1 MGLVLVF
8 DVDGTLGPVDGE
20 PEQGPGI
27 GLSLG
32 KGPIPINPKILEVI
46 REGVAGRGKAVDAL
60 FILSNNSDTG
70 YMRRIEARIQELLGT
85 SEPIFDDIMARGD
98 FRRDIYREDFFLEG
112 GLPVHNPRKTLADV
126 ATMIETLNLKRRL
139 ATATW
144 QQKQPQKPVSTRG
157 LARRVYFF
165 DDLIHYMK
173 DEIPADQYIHITP
186 SYTGSRVYKDKTRY
200 FSLLARIRGIK
211 GVKGRTTRT
220 LKKRS

>member
-20 PEQGPGI
+20 PNQGPGR

-32 KGPIPINPKILEVI
+32 KASIPINPKMLEVI
-46 REGVAGRGKAVDAL
+46 REGVAGRGKTADAL

-70 YMRRIEARIQELLGT
+70 YMARIEARIQELLGT

-98 FRRDIYREDFFLEG
+98 FRRDIYREDFFIEG
-112 GLPVHNPRKTLADV
+112 GLPVHNPRKSLADV
-126 ATMIETLNLKRRL
+126 ATMIETMNLKRRL
-139 ATATW
+139 GRIFTSPGQVAR
-144 QQKQPQKPVSTRG
+144 PVSTRG

-186 SYTGSRVYKDKTRY
+186 SYTGSRGYKDRTRY

>member
-20 PEQGPGI
+20 
-27 GLSLG
+27 G
-32 KGPIPINPKILEVI
+32 KVPIPINPKMLEVI

-70 YMRRIEARIQELLGT
+70 YMRRIEARIKELLGLG
-85 SEPIFDDIMARGD
+85 EPIFDDIMARGD
-98 FRRDIYREDFFLEG
+98 FRRDIHREDFFLEG
-112 GLPVHNPRKTLADV
+112 GLPVHNPRKSLADV

-139 ATATW
+139 AAW
-144 QQKQPQKPVSTRG
+144 HPQKPVSIRG

-173 DEIPADQYIHITP
+173 DEIPADQYIHINP
-186 SYTGSRVYKDKTRY
+186 SYTGSRGYKDRTRY

-211 GVKGRTTRT
+211 GVKGRTTR
-220 LKKRS
+220 KK

>member
-32 KGPIPINPKILEVI
+32 KVPIPINPKMLEVI
-46 REGVAGRGKAVDAL
+46 REGVAGRGKTVDAL

-70 YMRRIEARIQELLGT
+70 YMARIEARIKELLGI

-126 ATMIETLNLKRRL
+126 ATMIETMNLKRRL

-173 DEIPADQYIHITP
+173 DEIPADQYIHINP
-186 SYTGSRVYKDKTRY
+186 SYTGSRGYKDRTRY
-200 FSLLARIRGIK
+200 FSLLARIRGK
-211 GVKGRTTRT
+211 ERANKRVTR
-220 LKKRS
+220 KK

>member
-20 PEQGPGI
+20 PGPGQ
-27 GLSLG
+27 GS
-32 KGPIPINPKILEVI
+32 IPINPKMLEVI

-70 YMRRIEARIQELLGT
+70 YMRRIEARIKELLGLG
-85 SEPIFDDIMARGD
+85 EPIFDDIMARGD
-98 FRRDIYREDFFLEG
+98 FRRDIHYEDFYLED
-112 GLPVHNPRKTLADV
+112 GLPVHNPRKSLADV
-126 ATMIETLNLKRRL
+126 ATMIETLNVKRRL

-144 QQKQPQKPVSTRG
+144 QPQQKPVSSRA

-173 DEIPADQYIHITP
+173 DEIPADQYIHINP
-186 SYTGSRVYKDKTRY
+186 SYTGSRGYKDRTRY
-200 FSLLARIRGIK
+200 FSLFARIRGK
-211 GVKGRTTRT
+211 ERANKRVTR
-220 LKKRS
+220 KK

>member
-20 PEQGPGI
+20 
-27 GLSLG
+27 G
-32 KGPIPINPKILEVI
+32 KVPIPINPKMLEVI
-46 REGVAGRGKAVDAL
+46 REGVAGRGKTVDAL

-70 YMRRIEARIQELLGT
+70 YMRRIEARIKELLGT
-85 SEPIFDDIMARGD
+85 SEAIFDDIMARGD
-98 FRRDIYREDFFLEG
+98 FRRDIHREDFFLEG
-112 GLPVHNPRKTLADV
+112 GLPVHNPRKSLADV
-126 ATMIETLNLKRRL
+126 ATMIETMNLKRRL
-139 ATATW
+139 AAATW
-144 QQKQPQKPVSTRG
+144 QQKPQQKPVSSRG

-186 SYTGSRVYKDKTRY
+186 SYTGSRGYKDRTRY

-211 GVKGRTTRT
+211 GVKGRTTR
-220 LKKRS
+220 KK

>member
-20 PEQGPGI
+20 PEQG
-27 GLSLG
+27 LS
-32 KGPIPINPKILEVI
+32 PINPKILEVI
-46 REGVAGRGKAVDAL
+46 REGVAGRGKTVDAL

-70 YMRRIEARIQELLGT
+70 YMARIEARIQELLGT
-85 SEPIFDDIMARGD
+85 SEPVFDDIMARGD
-98 FRRDIYREDFFLEG
+98 YRRDVHYEDFFIEE
-112 GLPVHNPRKTLADV
+112 GLPVHNPRKSLADV

-144 QQKQPQKPVSTRG
+144 LQPPQKPVSTRG

-186 SYTGSRVYKDKTRY
+186 SYTGSRGYKDRTRY

-211 GVKGRTTRT
+211 GVKGRITRT

>member
-20 PEQGPGI
+20 PGPGQ
-27 GLSLG
+27 GS
-32 KGPIPINPKILEVI
+32 IPINPKMLEVI

-70 YMRRIEARIQELLGT
+70 YMRRIEARIKELLGT
-85 SEPIFDDIMARGD
+85 SESIFDDIMARGD
-98 FRRDIYREDFFLEG
+98 FRRDIHYEDFYLEE

-126 ATMIETLNLKRRL
+126 ATMIETMNVKRRL
-139 ATATW
+139 AAATW
-144 QQKQPQKPVSTRG
+144 QQKPQLQKSVSTRA

-173 DEIPADQYIHITP
+173 DEIPADQYIHINP
-186 SYTGSRVYKDKTRY
+186 SYTGSRGYKDRTRY

-211 GVKGRTTRT
+211 GVKGRTTR
-220 LKKRS
+220 KK

>member
-8 DVDGTLGPVDGE
+8 DVDGTIGPVDGE
-20 PEQGPGI
+20 PGPGR
-27 GLSLG
+27 GR
-32 KGPIPINPKILEVI
+32 GPIPINPKILEVI
-46 REGVAGRGKAVDAL
+46 REAVAARGKTVDAL

-70 YMRRIEARIQELLGT
+70 YMTRIEARIQELLGFVD
-85 SEPIFDDIMARGD
+85 PVFDDIMARGD

-126 ATMIETLNLKRRL
+126 ATMIDTLNVKRRL
-139 ATATW
+139 GGLFTS
-144 QQKQPQKPVSTRG
+144 PVKPVSTRS

-186 SYTGSRVYKDKTRY
+186 SYTGSRGYKDKTRY
-200 FSLLARIRGIK
+200 FSLLAKIRGIK
-211 GVKGRTTRT
+211 GVKGRTTR
-220 LKKRS
+220 KK

>member
-1 MGLVLVF
+1 M
-8 DVDGTLGPVDGE
+8 
-20 PEQGPGI
+20 
-27 GLSLG
+27 
-32 KGPIPINPKILEVI
+32 
-46 REGVAGRGKAVDAL
+46 A
-60 FILSNNSDTG
+60 
-70 YMRRIEARIQELLGT
+70 RIEARIQELLGT
-85 SEPIFDDIMARGD
+85 SEPVFDDIMARGD
-98 FRRDIYREDFFLEG
+98 YRRDVHYEDFFIEE
-112 GLPVHNPRKTLADV
+112 GLPVHNPRKSLADV

-186 SYTGSRVYKDKTRY
+186 SYTGSRGYKDRTRY
-200 FSLLARIRGIK
+200 FSLLAKIRGIK
-211 GVKGRTTRT
+211 GVKGRITRT

>member
-8 DVDGTLGPVDGE
+8 DVDGTLGPVNGE
-20 PEQGPGI
+20 
-27 GLSLG
+27 G
-32 KGPIPINPKILEVI
+32 KAPIPINPKMLEVI
-46 REGVAGRGKAVDAL
+46 REAVAGRGNAVDAL

-70 YMRRIEARIQELLGT
+70 YMRRIEARIKELLGT

-98 FRRDIYREDFFLEG
+98 FRRDIYREDFFIEG

-139 ATATW
+139 AAVW
-144 QQKQPQKPVSTRG
+144 QQKQPQKPVSSRS

-200 FSLLARIRGIK
+200 FSLLAKIRGK
-211 GVKGRTTRT
+211 ERANKRVTR
-220 LKKRS
+220 KK

>member
-1 MGLVLVF
+1 MGLFLVF

-32 KGPIPINPKILEVI
+32 KASIPINPKILEVI
-46 REGVAGRGKAVDAL
+46 REGVAGRGKTVDAL

-70 YMRRIEARIQELLGT
+70 YMARIEARIKELLGT
-85 SEPIFDDIMARGD
+85 SEPVFDDIMARGD
-98 FRRDIYREDFFLEG
+98 YRRDIRYEDFFIEE
-112 GLPVHNPRKTLADV
+112 GLPVHNPRKSLADV

-144 QQKQPQKPVSTRG
+144 QKPQKPVSTRG

-186 SYTGSRVYKDKTRY
+186 SYTGSRGYKDRTRY

-211 GVKGRTTRT
+211 GVKGRITRT

>member
-1 MGLVLVF
+1 MGLFLVF

-32 KGPIPINPKILEVI
+32 KASIPINPKILEVI
-46 REGVAGRGKAVDAL
+46 REGVAGRGKTVDAL

-70 YMRRIEARIQELLGT
+70 YMARIEARIKELLGT
-85 SEPIFDDIMARGD
+85 SEPVFDDIMARGD
-98 FRRDIYREDFFLEG
+98 YRRDIRYEDFFIEE
-112 GLPVHNPRKTLADV
+112 GLPVHNPRKSLADV

-139 ATATW
+139 SAVW
-144 QQKQPQKPVSTRG
+144 QKPQKPVSTRG

-186 SYTGSRVYKDKTRY
+186 SYTGSRGYKDRTRY
-200 FSLLARIRGIK
+200 FSLLAKIRGIK
-211 GVKGRTTRT
+211 GVKGRITR
-220 LKKRS
+220 KK